1 MSGVDGMRVAVLGL
15 GIIGS
20 RAVARLA
27 DAGWRLACWNRTPKG
42 LVGECE
48 SPEEAVAGA
57 QVVSIYLKDGL
68 AVRSVVSQVLP
79 SLAEGAVVMNHATVD
94 LATTLW
100 LERAVVEAGG
110 MFLDVPF
117 TGSRV
122 AAEGGKL
129 VYYIGGDPA
138 LAEEFSG
145 YLEVTSRA
153 TLVCGGVGSATV
165 VKLATNLISACSVQ
179 ALAEA
184 MAIATRHGVAADCFI
199 GAVMENASGSV
210 LAGMKLPTMAAGDF
224 DTHFSLDNMRKDSAY
239 AIELA
244 AQAGLV
250 TPAIEAVSR
259 RMAELCAEGMADLD
273 YSALAKPYLAEEL

>member
-1 MSGVDGMRVAVLGL
+1 MSGLDGKRVAVLGL

-27 DAGWRLACWNRTPKG
+27 DAGWRVACWNRTPKG
-42 LVGECE
+42 LDGECG

-57 QVVSIYLKDGL
+57 AVLAIYLKDGP
-68 AVRSVVSQVLP
+68 AVRSVVSRFLP
-79 SLAEGAVVMNHATVD
+79 SLAGGAVVMNHATVD

-110 MFLDVPF
+110 RFLDVPF
-117 TGSRV
+117 TGSRL

-138 LAEEFSG
+138 LADELSG
-145 YLEVTSRA
+145 YLAATSRA

-199 GAVMENASGSV
+199 RAVMENASGSV

-259 RMAELCAEGMADLD
+259 RMAELCADGMADLD
-273 YSALAKPYLAEEL
+273 YSALAKPYLVEEL